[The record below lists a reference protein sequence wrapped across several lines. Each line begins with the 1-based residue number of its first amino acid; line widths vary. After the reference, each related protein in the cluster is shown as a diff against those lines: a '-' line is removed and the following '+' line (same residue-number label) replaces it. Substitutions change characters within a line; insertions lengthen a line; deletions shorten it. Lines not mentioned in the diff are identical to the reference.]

1 MNNTNILEATDGQ
14 PKKQPKS
21 SIKKL
26 AILTQEPLQTTIS
39 QTQHLKLKIQEL
51 VQVFIS
57 IPPCFKKR
65 TYPLTERE
73 TSASF
78 GSRNLH

>member
-1 MNNTNILEATDGQ
+1 MNNTDILEATGGQ

-21 SIKKL
+21 RIKKL
-26 AILTQEPLQTTIS
+26 AILTQEPLQT
-39 QTQHLKLKIQEL
+39 QHLKLKIQEL
-51 VQVFIS
+51 AQVFIS

>member
-14 PKKQPKS
+14 PKKKPKS
-21 SIKKL
+21 RIKEL
-26 AILTQEPLQTTIS
+26 AILTQEPL

-65 TYPLTERE
+65 TYPLTER
-73 TSASF
+73 
-78 GSRNLH
+78 